1 MSGRWVS
8 LRPLKSVRREGFS
21 GMAVAIGRDARPQAR
36 GSVRSQILE
45 GAVLAPHCLKA
56 SRGTSPLRRFRPV
69 PEYGVRRFA
78 ELATSSAWPRPSRA
92 FCPVETRRFAMRV
105 LSLLGNPSL
114 SRSGPAVSTP
124 IRKVSGLRCY
134 HPAAD
139 GGDDERATLAR
150 NAALH
155 IPTCVRSRHGALWQA
170 AFRVA
175 AHGAVDADP
184 QGSRERRW
192 SRGRHRRHSREKA
205 DADDGAWASPVAP
218 SGGGP
223 KGLRPNPERRPPHCS
238 ARPCPGRFVRA
249 SWFRRSSVSVS
260 ILTRT
265 ALQNAW
271 SFRERARLARRNSV
285 STRLMAFSA
294 PNRVTSSSTPHPRT
308 RMRMRCSCGEGE
320 GVKSLWRSIL
330 DIRQRVRLEGLK

>member
-1 MSGRWVS
+1 MECAGSPS
-8 LRPLKSVRREGFS
+8 LRRQAHGRGRLGPSASLRQGDLPCACSVCWGTPRQRGRGRPFQRRS
-21 GMAVAIGRDARPQAR
+21 ARFQAC
-36 GSVRSQILE
+36 V
-45 GAVLAPHCLKA
+45 V
-56 SRGTSPLRRFRPV
+56 T
-69 PEYGVRRFA
+69 
-78 ELATSSAWPRPSRA
+78 
-92 FCPVETRRFAMRV
+92 
-105 LSLLGNPSL
+105 
-114 SRSGPAVSTP
+114 
-124 IRKVSGLRCY
+124 IR
-134 HPAAD
+134 AAD

-192 SRGRHRRHSREKA
+192 SRGRRRRHGREKA
-205 DADDGAWASPVAP
+205 DADDGAWSSAVAS

-223 KGLRPNPERRPPHCS
+223 KGLRPNLERRPPHCS